1 MSNEARGLTNARTIA
16 TSAITGP
23 TAIQCC
29 TLRTSFG
36 SIPST
41 TSPRSPVMYHQ
52 VTYPRTVRSPMAP
65 PYRVRAIGSSGCAPR
80 TDATNGTKATPRKN
94 PMLSQTSV
102 RFTRTRKW
110 NVWWCA
116 NQKTPRT
123 TKLMTNVR
131 KAERSPTSCVA
142 RSALLPS
149 GSRRSRTRSVIAMA
163 KMPSAN
169 VRRRPGGI
177 PTAVRVPGSMS
188 DASCL
193 AWDGG
198 RSLLPSGSGGPAAP
212 IIALHRRTEA
222 LPSDPR
228 GFLPLRLR
236 ELLAGHRRAP
246 PPAKLELRPAIRER
260 CQDVVGRD
268 VATIPYAIHV
278 PTVRR
283 AQRDDVPAPEPAVGH
298 LLKVLEHDAPRR
310 PLDDLPLVRL
320 ALEARV
326 LRRVVRAPRE
336 REIERHAERRGDAVL
351 RPPSRPSR
359 PSHHGLWPQCRTTTA
374 AQRYAVRTTPIA
386 LIAI

>member
-1 MSNEARGLTNARTIA
+1 MSNEARGLTNARAIA
-16 TSAITGP
+16 TRAITGP

-29 TLRTSFG
+29 TLRTRFG
-36 SIPST
+36 SIGST
-41 TSPRSPVMYHQ
+41 
-52 VTYPRTVRSPMAP
+52 
-65 PYRVRAIGSSGCAPR
+65 GCAPR

-149 GSRRSRTRSVIAMA
+149 GSRRSSTRSVIAMA

-177 PTAVRVPGSMS
+177 PTAARVPDSIR

-228 GFLPLRLR
+228 GRLALRLR

-246 PPAKLELRPAIRER
+246 PPAKLELRPAVGER
-260 CQDVVGRD
+260 CQHVVGRD
-268 VATIPYAIHV
+268 VAAVPDAVHV

-283 AQRDDVPAPEPAVGH
+283 TQRDDVPAPEPAVGH
-298 LLKVLEHDAPRR
+298 VLKVLEHDAPRR
-310 PLDDLPLVRL
+310 PLDDLPPVRL

-326 LRRVVRAPRE
+326 FWRVVGAPRE
-336 REIERHAERRGDAVL
+336 REIEWNAEGRRDVVL
-351 RPPSRPSR
+351 RPPSRRSS
-359 PSHHGLWPQCRTTTA
+359 PSH
-374 AQRYAVRTTPIA
+374 YAP
-386 LIAI
+386 LPM

>member
-1 MSNEARGLTNARTIA
+1 
-16 TSAITGP
+16 
-23 TAIQCC
+23 
-29 TLRTSFG
+29 
-36 SIPST
+36 
-41 TSPRSPVMYHQ
+41 
-52 VTYPRTVRSPMAP
+52 
-65 PYRVRAIGSSGCAPR
+65 
-80 TDATNGTKATPRKN
+80 
-94 PMLSQTSV
+94 
-102 RFTRTRKW
+102 
-110 NVWWCA
+110 
-116 NQKTPRT
+116 
-123 TKLMTNVR
+123 MTNVR
-131 KAERSPTSCVA
+131 KAERSPASCVA

-149 GSRRSRTRSVIAMA
+149 GSRKSSTRSVIAMA

-177 PTAVRVPGSMS
+177 PTAARVPDSIR

-228 GFLPLRLR
+228 GRLALRLR
-236 ELLAGHRRAP
+236 ELLAGHRWPP

-278 PTVRR
+278 PTIWRT
-283 AQRDDVPAPEPAVGH
+283 QRDDVPAPEPAVGH

-320 ALEARV
+320 ALEARIV
-326 LRRVVRAPRE
+326 RSVIRAPCE
-336 REIERHAERRGDAVL
+336 REIERNAERRGDAVL
-351 RPPSRPSR
+351 RPPSRPSS
-359 PSHHGLWPQCRTTTA
+359 PSDHGVWP
-374 AQRYAVRTTPIA
+374 P
-386 LIAI
+386 

>member
-1 MSNEARGLTNARTIA
+1 MSNEARGLTNARAIA
-16 TSAITGP
+16 TRAITGP

-29 TLRTSFG
+29 TLRTRFG

-52 VTYPRTVRSPMAP
+52 VAYPRTVRGPMAP

-149 GSRRSRTRSVIAMA
+149 GSRRSSTRSVIAMA

-177 PTAVRVPGSMS
+177 PTAARVPDSIR

-228 GFLPLRLR
+228 GRLALRLR

-246 PPAKLELRPAIRER
+246 PPAKLELRPAVGER
-260 CQDVVGRD
+260 CQHVVGRD
-268 VATIPYAIHV
+268 VAAVPDAVHV

-283 AQRDDVPAPEPAVGH
+283 TQRDDVPAPEPAVGH
-298 LLKVLEHDAPRR
+298 VLKVLEHDAPRR
-310 PLDDLPLVRL
+310 PLDDLPPVRL

-326 LRRVVRAPRE
+326 FWRVVGAPRE
-336 REIERHAERRGDAVL
+336 REIEWNAEGRRDVVL
-351 RPPSRPSR
+351 RPPSRRSS
-359 PSHHGLWPQCRTTTA
+359 PSH
-374 AQRYAVRTTPIA
+374 YAP
-386 LIAI
+386 LPM